1 MNVTPLD
8 KISNQIPSSGKFLEL
23 TSLFLSFF
31 AINFTNWASN
41 FGGYEVI
48 KFTQVPQVQFI
59 ILTMNMFYLCLI
71 ITKCANTWDEQ
82 DVQFEKNLHKVFRYK
97 SVAFSKLKMQIFFT
111 LFFKWWWRK
120 LEINTVI
127 IHAQRFSL
135 PSFSFR

>member
-48 KFTQVPQVQFI
+48 CTQVHTGTLGVVHHFNYEHV
-59 ILTMNMFYLCLI
+59 LFMF
-71 ITKCANTWDEQ
+71 N
-82 DVQFEKNLHKVFRYK
+82 NHKVCKY
-97 SVAFSKLKMQIFFT
+97 MG
-111 LFFKWWWRK
+111 
-120 LEINTVI
+120 
-127 IHAQRFSL
+127 
-135 PSFSFR
+135 